1 MVGARNV
8 PTARNTAPLRRWHVT
23 RSPYDEGKK
32 RGVSSRAATAFEK
45 YQKLARIFCL
55 KPAVNGGGVRGEINS
70 QPTHENPQTAS

>member
-1 MVGARNV
+1 MAYR
-8 PTARNTAPLRRWHVT
+8 
-23 RSPYDEGKK
+23 
-32 RGVSSRAATAFEK
+32 RAATAFEK